1 MTAMDPMTT
10 PLPDDACCPEFA
22 ALNRRSVLRG
32 ALALGGA
39 TFMVGSATVSASASS
54 PTPASSVLVVL
65 SLRGGA
71 DGLSLVVPYGDPGY
85 QAARPNIAIPPDQL
99 VAGTTDGLFGLH
111 PKLAPLKD
119 MWTTGK
125 LAAIH
130 ATGLSSP
137 DRSHFSAMEE
147 VEEADPGSNAR
158 VGWLNRLV
166 GTNSDGSPL
175 QGVGLVNGVPPTE
188 ISGPVPLMTIGSLDD
203 ATIAGDDAND
213 PTHGRRRSLHT
224 LWDHDHSA
232 MGTAVRATLQATAD
246 IQPAIDATDNSGN
259 NVYPK
264 TDLAQGLAA
273 AARIIRGDIGTEVI
287 TVDQGAWDMHVNL
300 GTLSSGEMLGNA
312 DDLGKSVAAF
322 FADLGTF
329 ADKVTLVT
337 ISEFGRR
344 VVENGNRGLDHG
356 WGNVMFVAG
365 AGVNGGKVYLKD
377 DKWNDLSGHLESDL
391 VVTTDYRNVLA
402 EIVKSRFG
410 SGSPIS
416 KVFPGLTYEPT
427 GFMAP

>member
-1 MTAMDPMTT
+1 
-10 PLPDDACCPEFA
+10 
-22 ALNRRSVLRG
+22 
-32 ALALGGA
+32 
-39 TFMVGSATVSASASS
+39 VGSATVSASASAPS
-54 PTPASSVLVVL
+54 SASSVLVVL

-85 QAARPNIAIPPDQL
+85 QAARPNIAIPQDQL
-99 VAGTTDGLFGLH
+99 VAGTTDGFFGLH

-119 MWTTGK
+119 MWTSGK

-147 VEEADPGSNAR
+147 VEEAHPGSNAR

-166 GTNSDGSPL
+166 GTHADGSPL
-175 QGVGLVNGVPPTE
+175 QGVGIVHGTPPTE

-213 PTHGRRRSLHT
+213 TTHGRRRSLHT

-232 MGTAVRATLQATAD
+232 MGTAVRATLQATSD

-264 TDLAQGLAA
+264 TDLARGLAA

-312 DDLGKSVAAF
+312 DDLGRSVAAF

-365 AGVNGGKVYLKD
+365 AGVKGGKVYLKD
-377 DKWNDLSGHLESDL
+377 GTWNDLAGHLESDL

-402 EIVKSRFG
+402 EIVQSRFG

-416 KVFPGLTYEPT
+416 TVFPGLTYQPT
-427 GFMAP
+427 GFMV

>member
-1 MTAMDPMTT
+1 
-10 PLPDDACCPEFA
+10 
-22 ALNRRSVLRG
+22 
-32 ALALGGA
+32 
-39 TFMVGSATVSASASS
+39 
-54 PTPASSVLVVL
+54 VLVVL

-85 QAARPNIAIPPDQL
+85 QAARPTIAIPQGQL
-99 VAGTTDGLFGLH
+99 VEGTTDGFFGLH

-119 MWTTGK
+119 MWTSGK

-130 ATGLSSP
+130 ATGLSTP

-147 VEEADPGSNAR
+147 VEEAHPGSSAR

-166 GTNSDGSPL
+166 GTHADGSPL
-175 QGVGLVNGVPPTE
+175 QGVGIVHGTPPTE
-188 ISGPVPLMTIGSLDD
+188 ISGPVPLMTIGSLDG

-213 PTHGRRRSLHT
+213 TTHGRRRSLHT

-264 TDLAQGLAA
+264 TDLAKGLAA

-312 DDLGKSVAAF
+312 DDLGRSVAAF

-365 AGVNGGKVYLKD
+365 AGVNGGKVFLKD

-410 SGSPIS
+410 SGSPLS
-416 KVFPGLTYEPT
+416 TVFPGLTYEPT

>member
-22 ALNRRSVLRG
+22 ALNRRSLLRG

-54 PTPASSVLVVL
+54 PTSASSVLVVL

-85 QAARPNIAIPPDQL
+85 QAARPTIAIPQGQL
-99 VAGTTDGLFGLH
+99 VEGTTDGFFGLH

-119 MWTTGK
+119 MWTSGK

-130 ATGLSSP
+130 ATGLSTP

-147 VEEADPGSNAR
+147 VEEAHPGSNAR

-166 GTNSDGSPL
+166 GTHADGSPL
-175 QGVGLVNGVPPTE
+175 QGVGIVHGTPPTE
-188 ISGPVPLMTIGSLDD
+188 ISGPVPLMTIGSLDG

-264 TDLAQGLAA
+264 TDLAKGLAA

-287 TVDQGAWDMHVNL
+287 TVDQGAWDMHVN
-300 GTLSSGEMLGNA
+300 
-312 DDLGKSVAAF
+312 
-322 FADLGTF
+322 LGTF

-365 AGVNGGKVYLKD
+365 QGVNGGAYYVTEWKPLSD
-377 DKWNDLSGHLESDL
+377 DLEADLH
-391 VVTTDYRNVLA
+391 VTTDYRNVLA
-402 EIVKSRFG
+402 EIVAARFG
-410 SGSPIS
+410 APVST
-416 KVFPGLTYEPT
+416 VFPGLTPQT
-427 GFMAP
+427 LGFMQGT

>member
-1 MTAMDPMTT
+1 MDPMTV

-39 TFMVGSATVSASASS
+39 TFMVGSATVSASAASL
-54 PTPASSVLVVL
+54 TPASSVLVVL

-85 QAARPNIAIPPDQL
+85 YSARPTIAIPQNQL
-99 VAGTTDGLFGLH
+99 LAGTTDGFFGLH
-111 PKLAPLKD
+111 PKLDPLKT
-119 MWTTGK
+119 MWTSGQ

-130 ATGLSSP
+130 ATGLSTAN
-137 DRSHFSAMEE
+137 RSHFSAMEE
-147 VEEADPGSNAR
+147 VEEAHPGSNAR

-166 GTNSDGSPL
+166 ATNSAGSPL

-188 ISGPVPLMTIGSLDD
+188 LSGPVPLMTIGSLDD

-232 MGTAVRATLQATAD
+232 MGTAVRATLEATAA
-246 IQPAIDATDNSGN
+246 IQPAIDATDNSASYG
-259 NVYPK
+259 
-264 TDLAQGLAA
+264 TSHLGAALAA
-273 AARIIRGDIGTEVI
+273 AARIIRGNIGTEVI
-287 TVDQGAWDMHVNL
+287 TVDQGDWDMHVDL
-300 GTLSSGEMLGNA
+300 GTLDNGQMLTNA
-312 DDLGKSVAAF
+312 GDLATSIAAF
-322 FADLGTF
+322 FGDLGDQ

-365 AGVNGGKVYLKD
+365 AGVNGGQVYVNPTEQWKPLD
-377 DKWNDLSGHLESDL
+377 DNLESDL
-391 VVTTDYRNVLA
+391 VVTTDYRHVLA
-402 EIVKSRFG
+402 EIVKARFAG
-410 SGSPIS
+410 ASPS
-416 KVFPGLTYEPT
+416 TVFPGLGSYEPL
-427 GFMAP
+427 GFIA

>member
-1 MTAMDPMTT
+1 MTP
-10 PLPDDACCPEFA
+10 PLPDDGCCPEFA

-71 DGLSLVVPYGDPGY
+71 DGMSLVVPWADDGY
-85 QAARPNIAIPPDQL
+85 YSARPTIAIQKDQL
-99 VAGTTDGLFGLH
+99 LPDTLDTKFGMH
-111 PKLAPLKD
+111 PKLAPLLPL
-119 MWTTGK
+119 WNAGK
-125 LAAIH
+125 LTAIH
-130 ATGLSSP
+130 ATGLTTAN
-137 DRSHFSAMEE
+137 RSHFSAMEE
-147 VEEADPGSNAR
+147 VEEADPGSSAR
-158 VGWLNRLV
+158 IGWLNRLV
-166 GTNSDGSPL
+166 GTSSDGSPL

-188 ISGPVPLMTIGSLDD
+188 LSGPVPLMTIGSLDD

-246 IQPAIDATDNSGN
+246 IQPAIDATDNSASYGGSH
-259 NVYPK
+259 
-264 TDLAQGLAA
+264 LGQALAA
-273 AARIIRGDIGTEVI
+273 AARIIRGNVGTEII
-287 TVDQGAWDMHVNL
+287 TVDQGDWDMHVDL
-300 GTLSSGEMLGNA
+300 GTLASGQMLGNA
-312 DDLGKSVAAF
+312 EDLATSIAAF
-322 FADLGTF
+322 FGDLGDQ

-344 VVENGNRGLDHG
+344 TQENGNRGLDHG

-365 AGVNGGKVYLKD
+365 AGVQGKQYYAKWTPLADDLEADLK
-377 DKWNDLSGHLESDL
+377 
-391 VVTTDYRNVLA
+391 VTTDYRHVLA
-402 EIVKSRFG
+402 EIVAARF
-410 SGSPIS
+410 PAAP
-416 KVFPGLTYEPT
+416 KAQVFPGLGSYTPL
-427 GFMAP
+427 GFIA

>member
-1 MTAMDPMTT
+1 MDPMTA

-39 TFMVGSATVSASASS
+39 TFMVGSATVSASAASLS
-54 PTPASSVLVVL
+54 PASSVLVVL

-85 QAARPNIAIPPDQL
+85 YSARPTIAIPQNQL
-99 VAGTTDGLFGLH
+99 LAGTTDGFFGLH
-111 PKLAPLKD
+111 PRLDPLKT
-119 MWTTGK
+119 MWTSGQ

-130 ATGLSSP
+130 ATGLSTAN
-137 DRSHFSAMEE
+137 RSHFSAMEE
-147 VEEADPGSNAR
+147 VEEAHPGSNAR

-166 GTNSDGSPL
+166 ATNSAGSPL

-188 ISGPVPLMTIGSLDD
+188 LSGPVPLMTIGSLDD

-232 MGTAVRATLQATAD
+232 MGTAVRATLEATAA
-246 IQPAIDATDNSGN
+246 IQPAIDATDNSASYG
-259 NVYPK
+259 
-264 TDLAQGLAA
+264 TSHLGAALAA
-273 AARIIRGDIGTEVI
+273 AARIIRGNIGTEVI
-287 TVDQGAWDMHVNL
+287 TVDQGDWDMHVDL
-300 GTLSSGEMLGNA
+300 GTLDNGQMLTNA
-312 DDLGKSVAAF
+312 GDLATSIAAF
-322 FADLGTF
+322 FGDLGDQ

-365 AGVNGGKVYLKD
+365 AGVNGGQVYVNPTEQWKPLD
-377 DKWNDLSGHLESDL
+377 DNLESDL
-391 VVTTDYRNVLA
+391 VVTTDYRHVLA
-402 EIVKSRFG
+402 EIVEARFAG
-410 SGSPIS
+410 ASPS
-416 KVFPGLTYEPT
+416 TVFPGLGSYQPL
-427 GFMAP
+427 GFIA

>member
-39 TFMVGSATVSASASS
+39 TFMVGSATVSASAAS

-85 QAARPNIAIPPDQL
+85 YAARPTIAIPQNQLIGQTPDHF
-99 VAGTTDGLFGLH
+99 FGLH
-111 PKLAPLKD
+111 PKLAPLLP
-119 MWTTGK
+119 MWTSGK

-130 ATGLSSP
+130 AAGLRTAN
-137 DRSHFSAMEE
+137 RSHFSAMEE
-147 VEEADPGSNAR
+147 VEEAHPGSNAR

-166 GTNSDGSPL
+166 GTGSDGSPL

-188 ISGPVPLMTIGSLDD
+188 LSGPVPLMTIGSLDD
-203 ATIAGDDAND
+203 ATIAGDDAGD
-213 PTHGRRRSLHT
+213 TTHGRRRSLHT

-246 IQPAIDATDNSGN
+246 IQPAIDATDNSASYGQS
-259 NVYPK
+259 
-264 TDLAQGLAA
+264 DLGKGLAA
-273 AARIIRGDIGTEVI
+273 AARIIRGNIGTEVI
-287 TVDQGAWDMHVNL
+287 TVDQGDWDMHVDL
-300 GTLSSGEMLGNA
+300 GTLGSGQMLTNA
-312 DDLGKSVAAF
+312 GDLATSIAAF
-322 FADLGTF
+322 FGDLGDQ

-344 VVENGNRGLDHG
+344 VLENGNRGLDHG

-365 AGVNGGKVYLKD
+365 QGVNGGKVYLAND
-377 DKWNDLSGHLESDL
+377 QWNDLSGHLESDL
-391 VVTTDYRNVLA
+391 VVTTDYRHVLA
-402 EIVKSRFG
+402 EIVKARFAG
-410 SGSPIS
+410 ASTST
-416 KVFPGLTYEPT
+416 VFPGLGSYQPL
-427 GFMAP
+427 GFIA